1 MIKNLRFTAIML
13 LLCVVSVTS
22 QTTKKVLFIGNS
34 YTSVNN
40 LPSMISS
47 MATSTGNV
55 LIYDSNT
62 PGGYRFMN
70 HASNATT
77 LSKINSNTWDYVVL
91 QAQSQ
96 ETSFGATQLAT
107 EVYPYATSLSNAI
120 RANNACSQP
129 LFYMTWGKQ
138 NGDASN
144 CPYAPWV
151 CTYEGMDDAIRASYI
166 SMGSSNA
173 AEVAPAGAVWR
184 YLRTNNP
191 TIALYSSDESHPLLA
206 GSYAA
211 ACALYTMIYKTDP
224 TLITWNSGLSA
235 SDATLIRMAA
245 KTIVFDQ
252 ISTWD
257 YTVNP
262 TVVMYSKIINSNQV
276 SFTNN
281 TTTFDSLLWD
291 FGDGTTST
299 DVNPV
304 HNYISP
310 GIYTVTLTTT
320 KCGKSSSQ
328 TKTVQI
334 DTILNVGIFDGEKNI
349 LIYPNPVSNQFS
361 IVLNQKYKTSSV
373 VIFDVLGNT
382 IMKNEVKDI
391 EVLTMDISALSRGTY
406 IVKITADKDF
416 YTSKIVKN

>member
-1 MIKNLRFTAIML
+1 MIKKIHFTSIL
-13 LLCVVSVTS
+13 LFFCIVSVTS
-22 QTTKKVLFIGNS
+22 QTAKKVLFIGNS
-34 YTSVNN
+34 YTSVND
-40 LPSMISS
+40 LPSMINN
-47 MATSTGNV
+47 MATNTGNT
-55 LIYDSNT
+55 LIYDSNV
-62 PGGYRFMN
+62 PGGFRFMN

-151 CTYEGMDDAIRASYI
+151 CTYEGMDNAIRASYI
-166 SMGSSNA
+166 TMGTNNT

-191 TIALYSSDESHPLLA
+191 SINLYSSDESHPSLA

-211 ACALYTMIYKTDP
+211 ACALYTMIYKKDP
-224 TLITWNSGLSA
+224 TLITWNSGLSN
-235 SDATLIRMAA
+235 SDATTIKLAA

-257 YTVNP
+257 FTVNP
-262 TVVMYSKIINSNQV
+262 AVASYSEVINSNQV
-276 SFTNN
+276 SFTN
-281 TTTFDSLLWD
+281 TSAAFDSLVWN

-299 DVNPV
+299 DENPV
-304 HNYISP
+304 HNYSAT
-310 GIYTVTLTTT
+310 GFYTVTLTST
-320 KCGKSSSQ
+320 KCGKSSTQ
-328 TKTVQI
+328 TKTLQI
-334 DTILNVGIFDGEKNI
+334 DTVLNVNEFDEGKRFI
-349 LIYPNPVSNQFS
+349 IYPNPVSNQFS
-361 IVLNQKYKTSSV
+361 VALNRTYKTTSV
-373 VIFDVLGNT
+373 VVFDVLGNT
-382 IMKNEVKDI
+382 IMKTEGQDL
-391 EVLTMDISALSRGTY
+391 EVLKIDCSSLSSGTY
-406 IVKITADKDF
+406 FIKITADQDV
-416 YTSKIVKN
+416 YTSKIVKK

>member
-1 MIKNLRFTAIML
+1 ML

-55 LIYDSNT
+55 LIYDSNA

-70 HASNATT
+70 HASNAST

-96 ETSFGATQLAT
+96 ETSFGATQLTT
-107 EVYPYATSLSNAI
+107 EVYPYATSLINAI

-166 SMGSSNA
+166 SMGTSNA

-191 TIALYSSDESHPLLA
+191 TIGLYSSDESHPSLA

-224 TLITWNSGLSA
+224 TLITWNSGLSN
-235 SDATLIRMAA
+235 SDATTIKLAA

-252 ISTWD
+252 ISTWNF
-257 YTVNP
+257 TVNP
-262 TVVMYSKIINSNQV
+262 TVSMYSEVINANQV

-281 TTTFDSLLWD
+281 TTAFDSLLWD
-291 FGDGTTST
+291 FGDGATST

-304 HNYISP
+304 HNYTSP

-382 IMKNEVKDI
+382 IMKNEIKDL

-406 IVKITADKDF
+406 IVKITADQDL
-416 YTSKIVKN
+416 YTSKIVKK

>member
-1 MIKNLRFTAIML
+1 MIKNLRFTTIML

-55 LIYDSNT
+55 LIYDSNA

-70 HASNATT
+70 HASNAST

-96 ETSFGATQLAT
+96 ETSFGATQLTT
-107 EVYPYATSLSNAI
+107 EVYPYATSLINAI

-166 SMGSSNA
+166 SMGTSNA

-191 TIALYSSDESHPLLA
+191 TIGLYSSDESHPSLA

-224 TLITWNSGLSA
+224 TLITWNSGLSN
-235 SDATLIRMAA
+235 SDATTIKLAA

-252 ISTWD
+252 ISTWNF
-257 YTVNP
+257 TVNP
-262 TVVMYSKIINSNQV
+262 TVSMYSEVINANQV

-281 TTTFDSLLWD
+281 TTAFDSLLWD
-291 FGDGTTST
+291 FGDGATST

-304 HNYISP
+304 HNYTSP

-382 IMKNEVKDI
+382 IMKNEIKDL

-406 IVKITADKDF
+406 IVKITADQDL
-416 YTSKIVKN
+416 YTSKIVKK

>member
-1 MIKNLRFTAIML
+1 MIKKILFTSIL
-13 LLCVVSVTS
+13 LFFCALSATS

-34 YTSVNN
+34 YTSVND
-40 LPSMISS
+40 LPSMINN
-47 MATSTGNV
+47 MATNTGNT
-55 LIYDSNT
+55 LIYDSNL
-62 PGGYRFMN
+62 PGGYRFLN

-120 RANNACSQP
+120 RANNECSQP

-151 CTYEGMDDAIRASYI
+151 CTYEGMDNAIRASYI
-166 SMGSSNA
+166 TMGTNNT

-191 TIALYSSDESHPLLA
+191 SINLYSSDESHPSLA
-206 GSYAA
+206 GSFAA
-211 ACALYTMIYKTDP
+211 ACTLYTMIYKKDP
-224 TLITWNSGLSA
+224 TLITWNSGLSN
-235 SDATLIRMAA
+235 SDATTIKLAA

-257 YTVNP
+257 FTVNP
-262 TVVMYSKIINSNQV
+262 AVASYSEIINSNQV
-276 SFTNN
+276 SFTN
-281 TTTFDSLLWD
+281 TSAAFDSLVWN

-299 DVNPV
+299 DENPV
-304 HNYISP
+304 HNYSAT
-310 GIYTVTLTTT
+310 GLYTVTLTST
-320 KCGKSSSQ
+320 KCGKSATQ
-328 TKTVQI
+328 TKALQI
-334 DTILNVGIFDGEKNI
+334 DTLLNVNEIDEVNPFT
-349 LIYPNPVSNQFS
+349 IYPNPVSNQFS
-361 IVLNQKYKTSSV
+361 VVLNKIYKTTSV
-373 VIFDVLGNT
+373 VVYDILGNI
-382 IMKNEVKDI
+382 IMKTEGKDL
-391 EVLTMDISALSRGTY
+391 EVLNMDCSSLSSGTY
-406 IVKITADKDF
+406 FIKIAADQKV
-416 YTSKIVKN
+416 YTSKIFKN